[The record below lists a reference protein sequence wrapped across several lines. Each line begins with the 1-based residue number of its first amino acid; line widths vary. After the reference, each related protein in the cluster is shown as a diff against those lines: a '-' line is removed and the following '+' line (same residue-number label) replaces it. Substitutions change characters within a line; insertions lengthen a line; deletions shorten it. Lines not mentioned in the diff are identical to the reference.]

1 MAQSKQTIHKSPGE
15 AAPLDPEAFLRSHG
29 LRKTP
34 VRVGVLEVLSVSGRP
49 MSVPQ
54 ILGKLKGVDSVTV
67 YRTLNT
73 FVKMGLV
80 HKVRS
85 EDRSWLF
92 AMGPAQKAHEHKH
105 PHFVCESCGKVECL
119 EGSVIPDAFVSS
131 LGVKRTYTVN
141 YPEVVL
147 HGTCPACH

>member
-1 MAQSKQTIHKSPGE
+1 MAHLKHNADDTE
-15 AAPLDPEAFLRSHG
+15 TFLRSHG

-34 VRVGVLEVLSVSGRP
+34 VRVGVVDVLSKAGRP

-73 FVKMGLV
+73 FVKKGLV
-80 HKVRS
+80 HRVKS

-105 PHFVCESCGKVECL
+105 PHFVCEGCGKVECL
-119 EGSVIPDAFVSS
+119 AGSMIPDSFVTN
-131 LGVKRTYTVN
+131 LGVKKDYLVS
-141 YPEVVL
+141 YSEVVL

>member
-1 MAQSKQTIHKSPGE
+1 MAQHKHTGMDTDE
-15 AAPLDPEAFLRSHG
+15 FLRAQG

-34 VRVGVLEVLSVSGRP
+34 VRVGVVDVLSKSGRP

-73 FVKMGLV
+73 FVEKGLV
-80 HKVRS
+80 HRVKS

-105 PHFVCESCGKVECL
+105 PHFVCENCGKVECL
-119 EGSVIPDAFVSS
+119 AGSVIPDAFVAN
-131 LGVKRTYTVN
+131 LGVKKDYSVTYS
-141 YPEVVL
+141 EVVL
-147 HGTCPACH
+147 HGMCPACH

>member
-1 MAQSKQTIHKSPGE
+1 MAQSKTTPTGDVES
-15 AAPLDPEAFLRSHG
+15 FLRASG

-34 VRVGVLEVLSVSGRP
+34 VRVGVIEVLSKAGRP

-73 FVKMGLV
+73 FVEKELA
-80 HKVRS
+80 HRIKS
-85 EDRSWLF
+85 EDRSWLY
-92 AMGPAQKAHEHKH
+92 AMGAAHKAHEHKH

-119 EGSVIPDAFVSS
+119 EESIVPENFIRQLSVAKEYAV
-131 LGVKRTYTVN
+131 TYS
-141 YPEVVL
+141 EVVL
-147 HGTCPACH
+147 HGTCPSCR